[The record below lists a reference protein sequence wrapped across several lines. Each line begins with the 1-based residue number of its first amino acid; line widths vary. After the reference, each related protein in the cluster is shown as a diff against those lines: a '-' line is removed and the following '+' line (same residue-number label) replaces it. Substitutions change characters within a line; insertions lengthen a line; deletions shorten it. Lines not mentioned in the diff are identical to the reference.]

1 MIRNALGQLVKKRR
15 TAMALSQR
23 QLAEQ
28 LGIQASHVAY
38 IERGVRKPSLS
49 LLGRMAEALGLDGA
63 KLFFSLYPESKALL
77 GIRLKPERPKPF
89 DESWR
94 QFVGNRALL
103 KQHGITRAELGIKDR
118 SASSDGFRR
127 LVTFC
132 SS

>member
-1 MIRNALGQLVKKRR
+1 MIRSALGQLVKKRR

-63 KLFFSLYPESKALL
+63 KLFSPVSGVQDDA
-77 GIRLKPERPKPF
+77 
-89 DESWR
+89 
-94 QFVGNRALL
+94 
-103 KQHGITRAELGIKDR
+103 
-118 SASSDGFRR
+118 
-127 LVTFC
+127 
-132 SS
+132 